1 MAVNKRKILNDPVH
15 GFITIPDELIF
26 GLMNHPCFQRLTR
39 IRQLGLTYLVYPGAL
54 HTRFNHAIGAMHLM
68 DEATEILK
76 QKGFEITPEEKQAAL
91 AAILLHDVGH
101 GPFSHALENSLIHNV
116 SHEDISLRL
125 MEKLDKEMNGQ
136 LRLAIRIFK
145 GTYEKKFLHQLV
157 SSQLDVD
164 RLDYL
169 SRDSFFTGVSEGV
182 IGTERIL
189 KMMTIASDD
198 LAVEEK
204 GIYSV
209 ERFIIARRLMYWQVY
224 FHKTVVA
231 AEQMLIGVLKRAH
244 ELALRGEKIFAPP
257 ALAFFLEKNNNRT
270 NLNASTLENFIDID
284 DSDVLSSLK
293 VWQHHGDPVLSRLSA
308 NLLNRKL
315 FRVVIDSKPISKKN
329 EDDLLK
335 KISATY
341 KISKEDAACFLSYGE
356 IENNAYAPGIDKIW
370 IANKDGSRKDVTEAS
385 DQLSQGVISKTVV
398 KYFLCCPKEI
408 S

>member
-125 MEKLDKEMNGQ
+125 MEKLDEEMNGQ
-136 LRLAIRIFK
+136 LKMAIRIFK
-145 GTYEKKFLHQLV
+145 GTYRKKFLHQLV

-189 KMMTIASDD
+189 KMMTIANDD

-244 ELALRGEKIFAPP
+244 ELALSGDKIFAPP

-284 DSDVLSSLK
+284 DSDILSSLK
-293 VWQHHGDPVLSRLSA
+293 VWQHHSDPVLSRLSA
-308 NLLNRKL
+308 NLLNRRL

-335 KISATY
+335 KISAAY
-341 KISKEDAACFLSYGE
+341 KISREDAACFLSYGE

-370 IANKDGSRKDVTEAS
+370 IANKDGSRKDVAEAS

-408 S
+408 